1 MTNNRMPDAG
11 DTCKTATGGSAGI
24 RAIGGRIARRIH
36 PNRVPL
42 TLNRI
47 NHKNPETAGTAAHG
61 AKGSGPSAATPN
73 HKAVERRALTVGI
86 VVNVAQVA
94 AGMIVFFMTGLK
106 SMFLDFSFTAI
117 SVLSG
122 LVAVYLSRRTVR
134 TTERF
139 PNGMFA
145 LEPIYAIA
153 KAILT
158 LSLLL
163 YSLLDVIQVAYDY
176 FVLGQGEPIVAGPV
190 VIYELFAVAACFGL
204 CIYYRARNRSIR
216 DSSTMLNAEANSSLV
231 DGVMS
236 SGVGAVAVILLML
249 PAGGPLGF
257 LHYTG
262 DFFITVALVIATI
275 KEPFGVIREAFVELV
290 GGVHDDDETNSH
302 VETVAQRH
310 LPANTEY
317 EKTLIFKTGMNYTVD
332 VYLAGTGDT
341 IDVADLVEC
350 KRALEH
356 ELKRRL
362 HIVDVDFVFD

>member
-163 YSLLDVIQVAYDY
+163 YSLLDVIQVAYNY
-176 FVLGQGEPIVAGPV
+176 FALGQGEPIVTGPV
-190 VIYELFAVAACFGL
+190 VVYEILAVVTCLGL
-204 CIYYRARNRSIR
+204 YLYYRARNRSIH
-216 DSSTMLNAEANSSLV
+216 DSSTMLTAESKSTFV

-236 SGVGAVAVILLML
+236 AGVGAVAVILMIL

-275 KEPFGVIREAFVELV
+275 KEPFGVLKEAFVELV
-290 GGVHDDDETNSH
+290 GGVHDDDETNAH
-302 VETVAQRH
+302 VEAVAQRH

-317 EKTLIFKTGMNYTVD
+317 DKTLIFKTGMNYTVD

-350 KRALEH
+350 KRSLER